1 MVTLSAFRYV
11 SQSQSG
17 ALFISNVL
25 MLSNTHLSK
34 QCFVKL
40 LGISSNW
47 ESPFDE
53 AEEKSCTARRLV
65 QLLIAINMIN
75 TIKKDFEEFL
85 FMFDVLI
92 YSFHHEQFCNGR
104 KAYQKD
110 FGNRKEI

>member
-11 SQSQSG
+11 SQSHSG

-25 MLSNTHLSK
+25 MLSDTHLSK

-53 AEEKSCTARRLV
+53 TEEKSCTARRLV
-65 QLLIAINMIN
+65 QLLIAINTIN
-75 TIKKDFEEFL
+75 TTMEDFGEFL
-85 FMFDVLI
+85 FMFGFLYFI
-92 YSFHHEQFCNGR
+92 PFIRNHFAMATSLSKGFW
-104 KAYQKD
+104 K
-110 FGNRKEI
+110 